1 MSVSVVK
8 PVSAFARIQPLSLMR
23 EDRFLLLMKPFVKDA
38 GVVPGFARVVRHKAA
53 ILPRNRFL
61 PKLVEF
67 FKENNMETF
76 EPVIISF
83 VCNWCTYTAADLAGT
98 SRLSYPT
105 NIRLIRVMCTGMVD
119 PQYVIKAFLEG
130 ADGVLISGCHPGDC
144 HYINGN
150 YKARRRIKLL
160 KEILPRFGIER
171 DRLRLTWIGAS
182 DGIEFAEIMTQLNDQ
197 IIEMGPSQ
205 TRLNKAI

>member
-1 MSVSVVK
+1 
-8 PVSAFARIQPLSLMR
+8 
-23 EDRFLLLMKPFVKDA
+23 
-38 GVVPGFARVVRHKAA
+38 
-53 ILPRNRFL
+53 
-61 PKLVEF
+61 
-67 FKENNMETF
+67 MEKF
-76 EPVIISF
+76 EPVIIAF

-130 ADGVLISGCHPGDC
+130 ADGVLVSGCHPGDC

-160 KEILPRFGIER
+160 KEILPRFGIETE
-171 DRLRLTWIGAS
+171 RLRLTWIGAS
-182 DGIEFAEIMTQLNDQ
+182 DGIEFAEVMTQLNEQ
-197 IIEMGPSQ
+197 IIKMGPSQ
-205 TRLNKAI
+205 ASLSKAI

>member
-1 MSVSVVK
+1 
-8 PVSAFARIQPLSLMR
+8 
-23 EDRFLLLMKPFVKDA
+23 
-38 GVVPGFARVVRHKAA
+38 
-53 ILPRNRFL
+53 
-61 PKLVEF
+61 
-67 FKENNMETF
+67 
-76 EPVIISF
+76 
-83 VCNWCTYTAADLAGT
+83 
-98 SRLSYPT
+98 
-105 NIRLIRVMCTGMVD
+105 MVD

-160 KEILPRFGIER
+160 KEILPRFGIEK

-182 DGIEFAEIMTQLNDQ
+182 DGIEFAEIMTRLNDQ

-205 TRLNKAI
+205 TRLSKAI